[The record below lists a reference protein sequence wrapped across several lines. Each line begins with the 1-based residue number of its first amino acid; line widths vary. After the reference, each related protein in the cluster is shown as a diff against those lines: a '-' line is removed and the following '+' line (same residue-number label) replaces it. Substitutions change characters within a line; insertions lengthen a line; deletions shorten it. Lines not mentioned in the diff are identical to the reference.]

1 MKIRTPSFKLAWIAA
16 FMIIL
21 VLVFFFAG
29 IPIFDLLELKT
40 YDLRLTST
48 KQRSPHPAVILAV
61 LDERSLKEEGR
72 WPWPRSKFARLIR
85 NLSEDGAKVV
95 ALDIVFSEPDEN
107 SPLRLLRDFE
117 EELNR
122 FQPEN
127 HAIKALIE
135 EKKFAAD
142 HDAVLAKAIRESKAK
157 VVLGHF
163 FHMSQADLDYQ
174 IDGEEKESHLKRI
187 AASSYPITYY
197 IQDEPAVVPYIQ
209 AYAPQ
214 GNLEV
219 LSTASDASGYFN
231 MIPDKDG
238 VVRWMPM
245 VIRCGSGLYMP
256 LSIQAAWHYLDK
268 PDLMV
273 RIAPL
278 GIEDIRLGSAVIPTD
293 ESGQVLINYLGPE
306 RTFPHVSITDILE
319 RRFQTGTFKD
329 KIVLVGATAVG
340 LYDMRSTPFSA
351 VYPGLEVHATVIDNI
366 LRGTFLFKPR
376 WTRIYDALAVVLL
389 AVFVALV
396 IPRVGAIQGVLFA
409 AGLFAFHLV
418 ATQWLFSHASLW
430 VNVVYPLLALVLVY
444 TSLTIYRYLTEERE
458 RKKIRG
464 AFSHYVSTSVVN
476 EVLKHPEKLKLGG
489 EKKDLTVLFSDIRG
503 FTTISEAMAPEDLVH
518 ILNQYLTIMTD
529 IILKY
534 DGTLD
539 KYMGDAIMAIYGAPL
554 DMADHPARACYSAI
568 EMLEGL
574 KKLNEQW
581 IREGKVPLDIGIGI
595 NTGPMIVGNMGS
607 EQRFDYTVMGDSV
620 NLGNRLE
627 GANKDYRTNIL
638 LSEFTY
644 ERIKDEFMCMELDS
658 VRVKGKTRPV
668 RVYQLMGAGALPA
681 EKTAAIRY
689 FQQGLQE
696 YKNRRWDRA
705 IEAFQT
711 VTAMDHSIQ
720 AAQVYIQRSL
730 DLKANPPPP
739 NWDGVYVMRTK

>member
-1 MKIRTPSFKLAWIAA
+1 MKIRPLSYKLAWITV
-16 FMIIL
+16 FMIGL
-21 VLVFFFAG
+21 VLVFFFIG

-40 YDLRLTST
+40 YDLRLTSK
-48 KQRSPHPAVILAV
+48 KQRKPHPAIVLAV
-61 LDERSLKEEGR
+61 LDEKSLKQEGR

-95 ALDIVFSEPDEN
+95 AFDIVFSEPDEN

-117 EELNR
+117 KELD
-122 FQPEN
+122 QLQTQS
-127 HAIKALIE
+127 HAIKAMIE
-135 EKKFAAD
+135 EKKAAAD
-142 HDAVLAKAIRESKAK
+142 HDAILAEAIRESKAK

-174 IDGEEKESHLKRI
+174 INAKEKESHFRKI
-187 AASSYPITYY
+187 AGSLYPITYF
-197 IQDEPAVVPYIQ
+197 IQNEPVDVPYIQ
-209 AYAPQ
+209 AYSPQ

-219 LSTASDASGYFN
+219 LSRASDASGYFN
-231 MIPDKDG
+231 MIPDRDG

-245 VIRCGSGLYMP
+245 VIQCGSGLYMP
-256 LSIQAAWHYLDK
+256 LSIQAAWDYLDR
-268 PDLMV
+268 PNLMV
-273 RIAPL
+273 RIAPF
-278 GIEDIRLGSAVIPTD
+278 GIEDIRLGQIVVPTD

-306 RTFPHVSITDILE
+306 RTFPYFSITDILE
-319 RRFQTGTFKD
+319 GEFPPGTFKD
-329 KIVLVGATAVG
+329 KIILVGATAVG

-351 VYPGLEVHATVIDNI
+351 VYPGVEVHATVIDNI
-366 LRGTFLFKPR
+366 LNGTFLFKPR
-376 WTRIYDALAVVLL
+376 WTKIYDALAIVLL
-389 AVFVALV
+389 SLFVGLV

-409 AGLFAFHLV
+409 SGLFVLHIV

-430 VNVVYPLLALVLVY
+430 VNMVYPLLALVLVY

-476 EVLKHPEKLKLGG
+476 EVLKHPDKLKLGG
-489 EKKDLTVLFSDIRG
+489 EKKDLTVLFSDIRS
-503 FTTISEAMAPEDLVH
+503 FTTISEVMAPEELVRL
-518 ILNQYLTIMTD
+518 LNEYLTIMTD

-554 DMADHPARACYSAI
+554 DMTDHPTRACYSAL
-568 EMLEGL
+568 EMMEGL
-574 KKLNEQW
+574 KKLNEKW
-581 IREGKVPLDIGIGI
+581 IKEGKVPLDIGIGI
-595 NTGPMIVGNMGS
+595 NTGMMIVGNMGS
-607 EQRFDYTVMGDSV
+607 EQRFDYTVMGDAV

-644 ERIKDEFMCMELDS
+644 ERVKEEFTCMELDS
-658 VRVKGKTRPV
+658 VRVKGKIRPV
-668 RVYQLMGAGALPA
+668 RIYQLMGTKTLPA
-681 EKTAAIRY
+681 DKTEAIKY
-689 FQQGLQE
+689 FQQGLEE
-696 YKNRRWDRA
+696 YKDRNWERA

-711 VTAMDHSIQ
+711 VTAMDKSIQ

-730 DLKANPPPP
+730 DLKANPPPL
-739 NWDGVYVMRTK
+739 NWDGVYVMGSK